1 MSEHAE
7 KGHPLAGIIMVA
19 IIAGLV
25 TFGIGAMNDGNMLA
39 ASMGG
44 ILLFLVGLYATLV
57 LGKD

>member
-25 TFGIGAMNDGNMLA
+25 TYGISLMNDGNIA
-39 ASMGG
+39 RHAVAGV
-44 ILLFLVGLYATLV
+44 LLFLVGLYATLV
-57 LGKD
+57 LGKA

>member
-25 TFGIGAMNDGNMLA
+25 TYGIGLMNDGNMGA
-39 ASMGG
+39 AAVSGG
-44 ILLFLVGLYATLV
+44 LLFLIGLYATLV

>member
-25 TFGIGAMNDGNMLA
+25 TWGIGAMNDGNMIA
-39 ASMGG
+39 ASISGL
-44 ILLFLVGLYATLV
+44 LLFLFGVYATLV
-57 LGKD
+57 LGKG